1 MDDFKKISSNEWGAP
16 YQGPGSGPLN
26 GIEQRD
32 VATDN
37 ATSVAAVLA
46 KDEERQIQGVDIRDE
61 LEVSL
66 DHASEVEEEDELAE
80 TEYVSAEAK
89 ANQG

>member
-1 MDDFKKISSNEWGAP
+1 MEDFKKISSSEWGAP
-16 YQGPGSGPLN
+16 YSGGGSGPLD

-32 VATDN
+32 KDIHGNV
-37 ATSVAAVLA
+37 SVASVLER
-46 KDEERQIQGVDIRDE
+46 DEERQIQGVDIRDE